1 MVGYNRAIGVKQGN
15 SCANQTV
22 NKTTLLIINPLT
34 CFGSLLS
41 HPQRQYDVKHK
52 KNFLA

>member
-1 MVGYNRAIGVKQGN
+1 MVILV
-15 SCANQTV
+15 QTNMI

-41 HPQRQYDVKHK
+41 HLQRQYDVVIT
-52 KNFLA
+52 KNFFTN